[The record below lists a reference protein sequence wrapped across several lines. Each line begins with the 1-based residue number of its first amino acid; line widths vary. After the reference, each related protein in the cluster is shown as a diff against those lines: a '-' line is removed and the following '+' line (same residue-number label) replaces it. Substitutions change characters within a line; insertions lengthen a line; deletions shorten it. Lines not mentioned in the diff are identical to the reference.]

1 VQPLVDA
8 VGGTLVPPGSLEPG
22 DVVLRWDGE
31 VVVGVRLPDLHG
43 ALDRLIAVVERDLGA
58 PLADLSRDDKQR
70 AVQSLDDMGAFTLR
84 RGVEDVADALGVS
97 RFTVYNYLNAVHG
110 EGRSGERRRPDPGD
124 DA

>member
-1 VQPLVDA
+1 LVDA
-8 VGGTLVPPGSLEPG
+8 VGGSLVRPSAIEPG
-22 DVVLRWDGE
+22 DVALCWDGE

-43 ALDRLIAVVERDLGA
+43 ALDRLIAQVERDLGA
-58 PLADLSRDDKQR
+58 PLAELSRDDKQR

-110 EGRSGERRRPDPGD
+110 EGRAGERRRPGSEPEADT
-124 DA
+124 